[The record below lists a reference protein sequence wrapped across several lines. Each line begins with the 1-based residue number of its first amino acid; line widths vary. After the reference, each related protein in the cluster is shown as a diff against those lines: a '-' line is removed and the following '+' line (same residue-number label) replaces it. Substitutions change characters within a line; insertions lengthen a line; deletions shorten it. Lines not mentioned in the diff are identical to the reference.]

1 MAEEDLKDGWDLLWN
16 EKYKNKIFM
25 FDNPRDAFGIALKKL
40 GYSTVQSFCEAL
52 IRQEVSRNGV

>member
-1 MAEEDLKDGWDLLWN
+1 MWPRRISRTAGDLLWN

-40 GYSTVQSFCEAL
+40 GYSMNSTEAGGMAGRL
-52 IRQEVSRNGV
+52 